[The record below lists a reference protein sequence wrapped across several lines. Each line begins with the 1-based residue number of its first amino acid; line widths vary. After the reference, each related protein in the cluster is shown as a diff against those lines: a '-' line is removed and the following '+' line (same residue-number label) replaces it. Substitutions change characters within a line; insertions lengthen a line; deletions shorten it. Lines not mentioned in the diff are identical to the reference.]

1 MSVAENS
8 SVMDTSMDAAASASM
23 AAPQKP
29 AAAAQSTRP
38 DGRLPTELR
47 PISVEHGLLNRAD
60 GSVQWTQGQ
69 DREGDSRDRAQ
80 QRGALIYS
88 SRDSMRVDSH
98 LFWFFR

>member
-1 MSVAENS
+1 MSAADRS
-8 SVMDTSMDAAASASM
+8 SVMDTSMDAAAMA

-29 AAAAQSTRP
+29 AAPLSSRP

-69 DREGDSRDRAQ
+69 WRIS
-80 QRGALIYS
+80 ALPDALRS
-88 SRDSMRVDSH
+88 
-98 LFWFFR
+98 L